1 MADIQHNSVDRATP
15 LPELSGIAPGMEVR
29 PLTWEAFLIVDH
41 RTYRIKPGHTQAHLS
56 IYEEFGFAAQTRHLG
71 QPFAYMFA
79 ETGDVNTIVHQWA
92 YDDAADRARR
102 RAAMMADPE
111 WQVYLKKLNESGLLI
126 GQMTSIM
133 IPAKF
138 CPIKR

>member
-1 MADIQHNSVDRATP
+1 VHTREDS
-15 LPELSGIAPGMEVR
+15 
-29 PLTWEAFLIVDH
+29 LIVDH
-41 RTYRIKPGHTQAHLS
+41 RTYRIKPGHTQAHLG
-56 IYEEFGFAAQTRHLG
+56 IYEEFGFAAQSRHLG

-79 ETGDVNTIVHQWA
+79 ETGDVNTIVHQWV
-92 YDDAADRARR
+92 YEDAGDRARC
-102 RAAMMADPE
+102 RAAMMGDPE

-126 GQMTSIM
+126 GQNTSIM